1 MLTGIVNRATG
12 RRGRWWVIGAWVLV
26 AFALLPLQPK
36 LADLAS
42 NENEAFLAGSA
53 ESTRANDLLD
63 ERFALGQEV
72 TAIVAYHRS
81 GGLTEADNEQ
91 IAAEAQSLCASRAI
105 PDLKA
110 VVTAYGMAC
119 GEMSA
124 GLEPE
129 TGPALVSADG
139 STMLVTVETTN
150 EDTARVVADV
160 ATLRTLVPDPE
171 AGGLSAYV
179 TGPAAFTADASEAFE
194 GIDQLLLAITM
205 ALVLVA
211 LLLTYRSPVL
221 AALPLLVV
229 GVAYV
234 IAAAIAYGLA
244 KAGAFQVT
252 GQATAILIVLMFG
265 AGTDYCLLLVSRCRE
280 VGDAGEAA
288 RRTAPAI
295 LSAGGVVVAALLVL
309 AVADVRATAWMGPV
323 LAIGIAVMALAG
335 LTLLPA
341 LLSLVG
347 PRTAPETGRVRP
359 VWFRVGSLVRSRPG
373 TVTAAVLAVLAV
385 GALGNFAKTGTLDF
399 TEAFREPP
407 ESVRAL
413 ALIQDEFGPGRAAP
427 LDLVVATPRAPEVL
441 AALDGDP
448 AVLQTTMV
456 SHSRDERLLLASVEL
471 KADPFSDAAT
481 AQVPHLRDVV
491 RRAAGGDEVLL
502 GGLTAET
509 FDSREAQAADARL
522 VAPLTIGVILLIV
535 VALVRALVAPLYLV
549 ASVLL
554 SYGFALGVASL
565 VFGELDPGLPLF
577 AFIFLVALGADY
589 NIFLIGRIRDERARM
604 HTQAAV
610 IEGLQRTGGVITSAG
625 LILAGTFAA
634 LIALPVEGIAQMGVT
649 IAFGVL
655 VDAFLVRTFLVPG
668 IAVLLGERNWWPRGV
683 ALRRDRELVNVA
695 CGRSQ

>member
-1 MLTGIVNRATG
+1 MLASIVNRATG

-26 AFALLPLQPK
+26 AAALVPLQPK

-42 NENEAFLAGSA
+42 NENEAFLARSA
-53 ESTRANDLLD
+53 QSTRANDLLD

-72 TAIVAYHRS
+72 TAIVAYHRP
-81 GGLTEADNEQ
+81 GGLTEADNER
-91 IAAEAQSLCASRAI
+91 IAAEARSLCDSKAI
-105 PDLKA
+105 PDLKT
-110 VVTAYGMAC
+110 VITAYQMAC
-119 GEMSA
+119 GEMGG

-129 TGPALVSADG
+129 TGPATVSADG

-150 EDTARVVADV
+150 EDTAQVVADI
-160 ATLRTLVPDPE
+160 ATLRKLVPDSDAE
-171 AGGLSAYV
+171 GLSAYV

-194 GIDQLLLAITM
+194 GIDRLLLAITM

-211 LLLTYRSPVL
+211 LLVTYRSPIL
-221 AALPLLVV
+221 AVVPLLVV

-234 IAAAIAYGLA
+234 IAAAIVYGLA
-244 KAGAFQVT
+244 KAGVFQVT

-280 VGDAGEAA
+280 LRDAGMAA

-295 LSAGGVVVAALLVL
+295 LSAGGIVVAAMLVL
-309 AVADVRATAWMGPV
+309 TLADIRATQAMGPV
-323 LAIGIAVMALAG
+323 LAIGIAVMVLAG

-341 LLSLVG
+341 LLSVVPIRSAAG
-347 PRTAPETGRVRP
+347 GRSR
-359 VWFRVGSLVRSRPG
+359 VWARVGGLVRARPAA
-373 TVTAAVLAVLAV
+373 VTAVALAVLAA
-385 GALGNFAKTGTLDF
+385 GALGNLAKGGTLSF
-399 TEAFREPP
+399 TEAFREQP

-427 LDLVVATPRAPEVL
+427 VDLVVESPRAPDVI
-441 AALDGDP
+441 AALGEDP
-448 AVLQTTMV
+448 AVAQTTMV
-456 SHSRDERLLLASVEL
+456 SLSRDERLMLVSVEL

-481 AQVPHLRDVV
+481 AVIPRLREVA
-491 RRAAGGDEVLL
+491 RGAADAGEVLI
-502 GGLTAET
+502 GGVTAET
-509 FDSREAQAADARL
+509 FDSREAQTADARL
-522 VAPLTIGVILLIV
+522 IAPLTIAVILLIV
-535 VALVRALVAPLYLV
+535 IALVRALVAPLYLV
-549 ASVLL
+549 ATTLL
-554 SYGFALGVASL
+554 SYGFALGVTAL
-565 VFGELDPGLPLF
+565 AFGDLDSGLPLF

-589 NIFLIGRIRDERARM
+589 NIFLIGRIREERERM
-604 HTQAAV
+604 STRAAV

-634 LIALPVEGIAQMGVT
+634 LIALPAAGIAQMGFA
-649 IAFGVL
+649 IAVGVL

>member
-26 AFALLPLQPK
+26 ALVLLPLQPK

-72 TAIVAYHRS
+72 TAIVAYHRP
-81 GGLTEADNEQ
+81 GGLTEADNQQ
-91 IAAEAQSLCASRAI
+91 IAAEAKSLCDSRAI

-119 GEMSA
+119 GEMSS

-150 EDTARVVADV
+150 EATAQVVADV
-160 ATLRTLVPDPE
+160 ATLRTLVPDPA

-288 RRTAPAI
+288 RCTAPAI

-347 PRTAPETGRVRP
+347 PRTAPETGAVRP
-359 VWFRVGSLVRSRPG
+359 VWSGIGSLVRARPG
-373 TVTAAVLAVLAV
+373 AVTAAVLAVLAV
-385 GALGNFAKTGTLDF
+385 GALGNLAKSGTLDF

-427 LDLVVATPRAPEVL
+427 LDLVVATPRAPDVL

-448 AVLQTTMV
+448 AVVQTTMV

-502 GGLTAET
+502 GGVTAET

-535 VALVRALVAPLYLV
+535 IALVRALVAPLYLV

-604 HTQAAV
+604 HTKAAV

-634 LIALPVEGIAQMGVT
+634 LIALPVEGIAQMGFT

-668 IAVLLGERNWWPRGV
+668 IAVLLGERNWWPRGI
-683 ALRRDRELVNVA
+683 ALRRNRDLVNVA
-695 CGRSQ
+695 CGRSR